1 MKKYIIHDIEFVKSY
16 NKLTNRSINSS
27 TLNKTIVFIKKH
39 RQSGIIIHISKKNS
53 KNFLPLPL
61 LPTQCLVLLKHF
73 LKLEKPEF
81 ESSSKHGFE
90 ANQTSGSIFF
100 QALISASQQASK
112 QELLSRNTN
121 QTMPSDVHIS
131 LNP

>member
-1 MKKYIIHDIEFVKSY
+1 
-16 NKLTNRSINSS
+16 
-27 TLNKTIVFIKKH
+27 
-39 RQSGIIIHISKKNS
+39 
-53 KNFLPLPL
+53 
-61 LPTQCLVLLKHF
+61 LVLLKHF

-90 ANQTSGSIFF
+90 ANQTSSSIFF

-121 QTMPSDVHIS
+121 HYAIRCAHILEPIIEVHLKLVKYIICQ
-131 LNP
+131 LMHIVDHGGIF